1 MIEKIV
7 ILLAL
12 VFLGERISSRLG
24 QPSVLATVLVGIAL
38 GPSYL
43 NMVTESEIELLAE
56 MGAVLLLFV
65 VGIESE
71 VHEIFNKD
79 NFLVAF
85 GGVVAPFI
93 LGYFTSYL
101 IPVANVWERVFLGII
116 LVATSVGITAK
127 LLQEMGLLNT
137 KMGST
142 IIGAAVVDDILGI
155 IVLSAGLASSSS
167 GVLSME
173 PVLRTISISIVFIAV
188 SVGIVGKLASK
199 TLHLLESKFGMEF
212 KEVAILPLFIIALSM
227 AWISEA
233 MGLSMIIGAFTA
245 GIMLPLASHRREEIK
260 RNIDPI
266 YRLLVPFF
274 FIVFGVMVD
283 LKTSYSML
291 WFGII
296 LTMAAILGKVI
307 GCGLMAKLIGFRN
320 VESVVIG
327 LGMSPRG
334 EVGLIIALV
343 ALQNG
348 IIGEAVYAQAVL
360 MSILTLI
367 IPPLILKGQ
376 LSRL

>member
-1 MIEKIV
+1 MIDKIV

-24 QPSVLATVLVGIAL
+24 QPSVLATVLIGIIL
-38 GPSYL
+38 GPSFL
-43 NMVTESEIELLAE
+43 GVVTESEIALLAE
-56 MGAVLLLFV
+56 MGAILLLFV

-71 VHEIFNKD
+71 VHEIFNKE

-85 GGVVAPFI
+85 GGVVVPFI
-93 LGYFTSYL
+93 FGYLSSFL
-101 IPVANVWERVFLGII
+101 IPMESVWERVFLGII

-127 LLQEMGLLNT
+127 MLQEMGLIST

-167 GVLSME
+167 GTFSPE
-173 PVLRTISISIVFIAV
+173 PIIRTLVISIVFIAF
-188 SVGIVGKLASK
+188 SIGILGKIVAHFFDVLQ
-199 TLHLLESKFGMEF
+199 LRFGMEF
-212 KEVAILPLFIIALSM
+212 REVSILPLFIMALSM
-227 AWISEA
+227 AWFSELI
-233 MGLSMIIGAFTA
+233 GLSVIIGAFTA

-283 LKTSYSML
+283 LKASYSML

-320 VESVVIG
+320 AESVVIG

-334 EVGLIIALV
+334 EVGLIIALI

-360 MSILTLI
+360 MCILTLI
-367 IPPLILKGQ
+367 IPPLLLKRQ
-376 LSRL
+376 LTRL